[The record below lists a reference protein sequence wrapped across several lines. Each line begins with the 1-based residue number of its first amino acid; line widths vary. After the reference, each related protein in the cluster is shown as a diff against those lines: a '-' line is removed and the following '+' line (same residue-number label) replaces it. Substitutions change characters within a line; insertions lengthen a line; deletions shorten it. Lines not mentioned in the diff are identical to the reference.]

1 MILTD
6 KDAKTLENNTK
17 FKSVELNENFVNVD
31 MNKATSPSPVNQ
43 ALEKTLVDD
52 KSMSDASDNKTPH
65 EGQISLYDAKRLNE
79 SHKAQVKDQ
88 RL

>member
-31 MNKATSPSPVNQ
+31 ANQSGDNGLGSP
-43 ALEKTLVDD
+43 
-52 KSMSDASDNKTPH
+52 
-65 EGQISLYDAKRLNE
+65 
-79 SHKAQVKDQ
+79 DQ
-88 RL
+88 GRP

>member
-31 MNKATSPSPVNQ
+31 VNQ
-43 ALEKTLVDD
+43 SGENGLG
-52 KSMSDASDNKTPH
+52 SP
-65 EGQISLYDAKRLNE
+65 
-79 SHKAQVKDQ
+79 DQ
-88 RL
+88 GRP